1 MFLGSGGLGE
11 ILLVILSVGVLW
23 LQDFVLSVDSAGSG
37 WFPAVS
43 PDASDASPRTV
54 LCRPVY
60 SRRLISVGVGLQ
72 KFGIWLKEFVIVFRF
87 FCLGF
92 LGPGVSLGDW
102 REAVSR
108 MAAPRGLAI
117 DRL

>member
-1 MFLGSGGLGE
+1 MFLGSGGLGGS
-11 ILLVILSVGVLW
+11 LLVILSVGVLW
-23 LQDFVLSVDSAGSG
+23 LRDSVLSVDSAGSG

-54 LCRPVY
+54 LCRHVY
-60 SRRLISVGVGLQ
+60 SLRLVSVGVGLQ

-92 LGPGVSLGDW
+92 LGPGDSLGGW
-102 REAVSR
+102 RRALSR
-108 MAAPRGLAI
+108 MAAPRGPVL
-117 DRL
+117 DHP